1 MTSLLSVV
9 LGVFSYIIIGYI
21 IKKLNDV
28 IYNLIFAFFGAGINI
43 IPNTII
49 KKFDYLSFNILLP
62 IALIVNFWLI
72 KFPNVVIYNLIFAF
86 FGAGITVFIMGF
98 LIGKKFYQFKTDDCA
113 LFGLGACFGNS
124 VAFGIPL
131 MYSIL
136 GPVNAMPYMILV
148 LFHGIIHF
156 TYTTLIIENYRNRNQ
171 SNIMKIIKTI
181 IGLTKNIVLFGMF
194 VGLFLNYTETPFP
207 ETLQNILKPI
217 AKIALPTVLI
227 SLGIALGGFKIAQGI
242 SYSVVL
248 TGLKNFIHPLIAF
261 MLAKYILLMSP
272 LLVFIVTMAAALP
285 SGSQTYYFSYR
296 YNSLQN
302 IISANVVVSTFISFF
317 TLSFLLLAFPY

>member
-1 MTSLLSVV
+1 MTSLFSVV
-9 LGVFSYIIIGYI
+9 LGVFSYIIIGFI
-21 IKKLNDV
+21 IKK
-28 IYNLIFAFFGAGINI
+28 INI
-43 IPNTII
+43 IPNAVT

-62 IALIVNFWLI
+62 IALITNFWLI
-72 KFPNVVIYNLIFAF
+72 EFPNVVIYNLIFAF
-86 FGAGITVFIMGF
+86 FGSGIIVFIISF
-98 LIGKKFYQFKTDDCA
+98 FIGKNLYQFKTDDSA

-156 TYTTLIIENYRNRNQ
+156 TYTTLIIENYRNRDQ
-171 SNIMKIIKTI
+171 SNIIKIMKTI

-194 VGLFLNYTETPFP
+194 IGLFLNYTETPFP

-217 AKIALPTVLI
+217 SKIALPTVLI
-227 SLGIALGGFKIAQGI
+227 SLGIALGGFKIAQDI

-261 MLAKYILLMSP
+261 ILAKYILLMSP

-296 YNSLQN
+296 YNSLKN

-317 TLSFLLLAFPY
+317 ILSFLLLVLPY

>member
-113 LFGLGACFGNS
+113 LFGLGACL
-124 VAFGIPL
+124 A
-131 MYSIL
+131 
-136 GPVNAMPYMILV
+136 
-148 LFHGIIHF
+148 
-156 TYTTLIIENYRNRNQ
+156 TL
-171 SNIMKIIKTI
+171 
-181 IGLTKNIVLFGMF
+181 
-194 VGLFLNYTETPFP
+194 
-207 ETLQNILKPI
+207 
-217 AKIALPTVLI
+217 
-227 SLGIALGGFKIAQGI
+227 
-242 SYSVVL
+242 
-248 TGLKNFIHPLIAF
+248 
-261 MLAKYILLMSP
+261 
-272 LLVFIVTMAAALP
+272 
-285 SGSQTYYFSYR
+285 
-296 YNSLQN
+296 
-302 IISANVVVSTFISFF
+302 
-317 TLSFLLLAFPY
+317 LLLAFH

>member
-21 IKKLNDV
+21 IKKLN
-28 IYNLIFAFFGAGINI
+28 I
-43 IPNTII
+43 IPNAVT
-49 KKFDYLSFNILLP
+49 KKFDYLSFNVLLP

-72 KFPNVVIYNLIFAF
+72 KFPNVLIYNLIFAF
-86 FGAGITVFIMGF
+86 FGAGIIVFIIGF
-98 LIGKKFYQFKTDDCA
+98 FIGKKLYQFKTDDSA

-156 TYTTLIIENYRNRNQ
+156 TYTTLIIENYRNRDQ
-171 SNIMKIIKTI
+171 SNIIKIMKTI

-194 VGLFLNYTETPFP
+194 IGLFLNYTETPFP
-207 ETLQNILKPI
+207 EILQNILKPI

-227 SLGIALGGFKIAQGI
+227 SLGIALGGFKIAQDI

-296 YNSLQN
+296 YNSLKN

-317 TLSFLLLAFPY
+317 TLSFLLLVLPY